1 VEVDHLMG
9 RWFLPDTPDVVGM
22 LCEQLE
28 TTLDGMTAFAAWAHG
43 DASKSDEVRAL
54 EHQADDNKRALWR
67 SLRTAFVTPVDAE
80 DLFVLSAGIDE
91 ILNAAKDAVREAEV
105 MSLAPDEAIAAM
117 ADHLVDG
124 MRHLG
129 QAFQQLAKS
138 DGDATEAADAAVKCE
153 RMMEK
158 VYRAAMPEL
167 FDLTELREVLG
178 RRDLYERLV
187 AVGEQMRMVAER
199 VWYAVVKEA

>member
-22 LCEQLE
+22 LCDQLD
-28 TTLDGMTAFAAWAHG
+28 TTLDGITAFAAWAHG
-43 DASKSDEVRAL
+43 DASKSDEVRAF
-54 EHQADDNKRALWR
+54 EHAADDNKRALWR
-67 SLRTAFVTPVDAE
+67 ALRTAFVTPVDAE

-91 ILNAAKDAVREAEV
+91 ILNRAKDAVREAEV
-105 MSLAPDEAIAAM
+105 MSLVPDDAIASM

-124 MRHLG
+124 MGHLG
-129 QAFQQLAKS
+129 QAFQSLAKS
-138 DGDATEAADAAVKCE
+138 DGGATESADAVVKCQ
-153 RMMEK
+153 RLVEK

-167 FDLTELREVLG
+167 FDHPDLREVLG

-187 AVGEQMRMVAER
+187 AIGEQMRMVAER

>member
-22 LCEQLE
+22 LCEQLD
-28 TTLDGMTAFAAWAHG
+28 TTLDGMSAFAAWAHG

-67 SLRTAFVTPVDAE
+67 ALRTAFVTPVDAE

-91 ILNAAKDAVREAEV
+91 ILNAAKNAVRDAEV
-105 MSLAPDEAIAAM
+105 MSLAPDDAIAAM
-117 ADHLVDG
+117 ADHLVEG
-124 MRHLG
+124 MGHLG
-129 QAFQQLAKS
+129 EAFQHLAKS
-138 DGDATEAADAAVKCE
+138 DGGATEAADAAVKCE
-153 RMMEK
+153 RLIEK

-167 FDLTELREVLG
+167 FDHTELREVLG

-187 AVGEQMRMVAER
+187 AIGEQMRMVAER

>member
-1 VEVDHLMG
+1 MG

-28 TTLDGMTAFAAWAHG
+28 TTAAGMSAFAAWAHG
-43 DASKSDEVRAL
+43 DASMSDEVRAL
-54 EHQADDNKRALWR
+54 EHQADDNKRELWR
-67 SLRTAFVTPVDAE
+67 TLRTAFVTPVDAE

-105 MSLAPDEAIAAM
+105 MSLVPDAAAAAM
-117 ADHLVDG
+117 ADHLVEG
-124 MRHLG
+124 MGHLG
-129 QAFQQLAKS
+129 EAFQRLARS
-138 DGDATEAADAAVKCE
+138 DGSATEAADAAVKCE
-153 RMMEK
+153 RLIEK
-158 VYRAAMPEL
+158 VYRAAMPAL
-167 FDLTELREVLG
+167 FDHPELREVLG

-187 AVGEQMRMVAER
+187 AIGVQMRMVADR

>member
-22 LCEQLE
+22 LCTQLD
-28 TTLDGMTAFAAWAHG
+28 TTLDGITAFAAWAHG

-54 EHQADDNKRALWR
+54 EHAADDNKRALWR
-67 SLRTAFVTPVDAE
+67 ALRTAFVTPVDAE

-91 ILNAAKDAVREAEV
+91 ILNRAKDAVREAEV
-105 MSLAPDEAIAAM
+105 MSLVPDDAVASM
-117 ADHLVDG
+117 ADHLVVG
-124 MRHLG
+124 MSHLG
-129 QAFQQLAKS
+129 EAFQSLAKS
-138 DGDATEAADAAVKCE
+138 DGGATEAADAAVKCQ
-153 RMMEK
+153 RLLEK

-167 FDLTELREVLG
+167 FDHPDLREVLG

-187 AVGEQMRMVAER
+187 AIGDQMRMVAER